1 MIFLNVFL
9 KEESPIEILQNKTK
23 QNKAILFKFM
33 NDCIIKQVEKDD
45 NCVRSDVTNK
55 KASELLNR
63 IEENNAVNAEEQ
75 T

>member
-1 MIFLNVFL
+1 
-9 KEESPIEILQNKTK
+9 
-23 QNKAILFKFM
+23 M
-33 NDCIIKQVEKDD
+33 NDCIIKLVEKDD
-45 NCVRSDVTNK
+45 NYVRSDVTNK

>member
-1 MIFLNVFL
+1 
-9 KEESPIEILQNKTK
+9 
-23 QNKAILFKFM
+23 M